1 MICLST
7 YGQDEFT
14 PVNSADNAPMRL
26 VSSSSSR
33 FINQKILR
41 SYNAVYEHKGSTL
54 AADSGD
60 LYKDTI
66 GNEFF
71 EAHGNIVITQ
81 PSGTVIQG
89 THLHYNASSQHAVLT
104 KNVKMVD
111 AQSTLT
117 TNYLTYNLRSQQG
130 TYTGGGRIIG
140 QGDTITS
147 QKAYYF
153 EKTKD
158 AYFNNKVVVRNENT
172 IIYTDTMQYNTM
184 YRDAFFFGPTTIN
197 GRGGEK
203 LYTEKGTYNTA
214 FGVAKFNKNN
224 LYTEGSRFLKGD
236 SLFYDRDKGIGE
248 AFQNVLFVDT
258 LDKFYANGD
267 YGKYLEADQSILMT
281 GKPLIK
287 YVVRTDSTD
296 SSQDS
301 VQVDTANTEILSK
314 KELRRIEKAEEKERK
329 EAEKI
334 EKEKLEEQKL
344 TGIKPT
350 DADSLASPPKIQK
363 TTKVDTA
370 YMTADTLYSKVIF
383 VRDYRPLDLKLDR
396 NGGQLED
403 TTEVDYGDTE
413 EVELFETGDSTAI
426 SDSTANKL
434 TKIETDKK
442 ELPVVKQ
449 PVVKKKPT
457 PPAKPKP
464 VDPISIQASTK
475 ADSILRKNA
484 VMPTGQEHDSLMNNA
499 LKVAQTTDTLLK
511 DSTEIYAD
519 TARTR
524 IVKAYYNVRV
534 FKSDLQAVAD
544 SVYYG
549 MVDSMF
555 RFMGSPMIWSDGSQ
569 INADTIFMQIKNNKM
584 DNALLKD
591 NAFMVNAV
599 LDTLKFN
606 QLKGRK
612 ITAFF
617 ANNNIERLFVDGNA
631 ENLVFITNDKTNT
644 ITEMFHDRSSRIKVR
659 MEGKKIN
666 DYFSVR
672 KVDQKIYPFRLVTQ
686 EIEVLPGF
694 QWKPEDRPKSV
705 EDMLNRKRSKAVAVP
720 DAKDSTNKTNN
731 QQLNI
736 EDPEEQPEELKKTDP
751 DSKKEDKKP
760 SNMLETKPDLKTDS
774 NSLSKPDSTIKIKQD
789 STFKVT
795 PDSTLKTKP
804 DSIKNTVQE
813 KNKEGIK

>member
-1 MICLST
+1 MICLSA
-7 YGQDEFT
+7 YAQDEFT
-14 PVNSADNAPMRL
+14 PVNAGADNAPMRL

-60 LYKDTI
+60 LYKDDI

-89 THLHYNASSQHAVLT
+89 THLHYDASSQHAVLT

-111 AQSTLT
+111 DQSTLT

-130 TYTGGGRIIG
+130 TYTGGGRIVG

-147 QKAYYF
+147 QRAYYF
-153 EKTKD
+153 ENTKD
-158 AYFNNKVVVRNENT
+158 AYFNNKVVVRNEST
-172 IIYTDTMQYNTM
+172 IIYTDSMQYNTM

-197 GRGGEK
+197 GRKGEK

-248 AFQNVLFVDT
+248 AFRNVLFVDT
-258 LDKFYANGD
+258 LDKFYASGE
-267 YGKYLEADQSILMT
+267 YGKYLESDQSILMT
-281 GKPLIK
+281 DKPLIK

-296 SSQDS
+296 NSQDS
-301 VQVDTANTEILSK
+301 VQVDTVNRENLSRR
-314 KELRRIEKAEEKERK
+314 ELRRLEKAEEKEREK
-329 EAEKI
+329 IEEAEK
-334 EKEKLEEQKL
+334 EKQEELKNAA
-344 TGIKPT
+344 IKPVET
-350 DADSLASPPKIQK
+350 DSIAPPPVRQTIKI
-363 TTKVDTA
+363 DTA
-370 YMTADTLYSKVIF
+370 YMTADTLFSKVIF
-383 VRDYRPLDLKLDR
+383 VRDYKPLDLKLDR
-396 NGGQLED
+396 DGGQLED
-403 TTEVDYGDTE
+403 TTEVDYGDIDQ
-413 EVELFETGDSTAI
+413 VDLFETGDSTEVGNVG
-426 SDSTANKL
+426 TKEL
-434 TKIETDKK
+434 TKVGPVK
-442 ELPVVKQ
+442 EPAVIKQ
-449 PVVKKKPT
+449 GAKKPAKK
-457 PPAKPKP
+457 PAAKPKP
-464 VDPISIQASTK
+464 VDAATIQATSK
-475 ADSILRKNA
+475 ADSVLRRNA
-484 VMPTGQEHDSLMNNA
+484 VMPTGQEQDSLMRKA
-499 LKVAQTTDTLLK
+499 LQSAQTADTLLK

-555 RFMGSPMIWSDGSQ
+555 RFMGSPMIWSEGSQ
-569 INADTIFMQIKNNKM
+569 INADTIYMQIKNNKM

-617 ANNNIERLFVDGNA
+617 ANNNIDRLFVDGNA
-631 ENLVFITNDKTNT
+631 ENLVFTTNDKTNT
-644 ITEMFHDRSSRIKVR
+644 ITEMFHDRSSRIKVK
-659 MEGKKIN
+659 MEGKKVI
-666 DYFSVR
+666 DYVSIR
-672 KVDQKIYPFRLVTQ
+672 KVDQKVYPFRLVTQ

-705 EDMLNRKRSKAVAVP
+705 EDMLNRKRTKAAPVTDQKGSPGENGNPNVDTVSEPDVKADRNTATPKTSSEKKPLAPTQDSKPTLMPQSKPNTPA
-720 DAKDSTNKTNN
+720 DST
-731 QQLNI
+731 
-736 EDPEEQPEELKKTDP
+736 LK
-751 DSKKEDKKP
+751 
-760 SNMLETKPDLKTDS
+760 LK
-774 NSLSKPDSTIKIKQD
+774 
-789 STFKVT
+789 
-795 PDSTLKTKP
+795 PDSTLKVQP
-804 DSIKNTVQE
+804 DSVIKAKQDST
-813 KNKEGIK
+813 IKK

>member
-1 MICLST
+1 MICLSA
-7 YGQDEFT
+7 YAQDEFT
-14 PVNSADNAPMRL
+14 PVNAGADNSPMRL

-60 LYKDTI
+60 LYKDDI

-89 THLHYNASSQHAVLT
+89 THLHYDASSQHAVLT

-111 AQSTLT
+111 DQSTLT

-130 TYTGGGRIIG
+130 TYTGGGRIVG

-147 QKAYYF
+147 QRAYYF
-153 EKTKD
+153 ENTKD
-158 AYFNNKVVVRNENT
+158 AYFNNKVVVRNEST
-172 IIYTDTMQYNTM
+172 IIYTDSMQYNTM

-197 GRGGEK
+197 GRKGEK

-248 AFQNVLFVDT
+248 AFRNVLFVDT
-258 LDKFYANGD
+258 LDKFYASGE
-267 YGKYLEADQSILMT
+267 YGKYLESDQSILMT
-281 GKPLIK
+281 DKPLIK

-296 SSQDS
+296 NSQDS
-301 VQVDTANTEILSK
+301 VQVDTVNRENLSRR
-314 KELRRIEKAEEKERK
+314 ELRRLEKAEEKEREK
-329 EAEKI
+329 IEEAEK
-334 EKEKLEEQKL
+334 EKQEELKNAA
-344 TGIKPT
+344 IKPVET
-350 DADSLASPPKIQK
+350 DSIAPPPVRQTSKI
-363 TTKVDTA
+363 DTA
-370 YMTADTLYSKVIF
+370 YMTADTLFSKVIF
-383 VRDYRPLDLKLDR
+383 VRDYKPLDLKLDR
-396 NGGQLED
+396 DGGQLED
-403 TTEVDYGDTE
+403 TTEVDYGDIDQ
-413 EVELFETGDSTAI
+413 VDLFETGDSTEVGNVGTKELTKVGPVKKEPAVI
-426 SDSTANKL
+426 KQGEKKPANK
-434 TKIETDKK
+434 
-442 ELPVVKQ
+442 PA
-449 PVVKKKPT
+449 
-457 PPAKPKP
+457 AKPKP
-464 VDPISIQASTK
+464 VDAATIQATSK
-475 ADSILRKNA
+475 ADSVLRRNA
-484 VMPTGQEHDSLMNNA
+484 VMPTGQEQDSLMRKA
-499 LKVAQTTDTLLK
+499 LQSAQTADTLLK

-555 RFMGSPMIWSDGSQ
+555 RFMGSPMIWSEGSQ
-569 INADTIFMQIKNNKM
+569 INADTIYMQIKNNKM

-617 ANNNIERLFVDGNA
+617 ANNNIDRLFVDGNA
-631 ENLVFITNDKTNT
+631 ENLVFTTNDKTNT
-644 ITEMFHDRSSRIKVR
+644 ITEMFHDRSSRIKVK
-659 MEGKKIN
+659 MEGKKVI
-666 DYFSVR
+666 DYVSIR
-672 KVDQKIYPFRLVTQ
+672 KVDQKVYPFRLVTQ

-705 EDMLNRKRSKAVAVP
+705 EDMLNRKRTKAAPLTDQKGSPGENGNPNVDTVSEPDVKADGNTATPKTSSEKKPLAPTQDSKPMLTPQSKPTTPA
-720 DAKDSTNKTNN
+720 DST
-731 QQLNI
+731 
-736 EDPEEQPEELKKTDP
+736 LK
-751 DSKKEDKKP
+751 
-760 SNMLETKPDLKTDS
+760 LK
-774 NSLSKPDSTIKIKQD
+774 
-789 STFKVT
+789 
-795 PDSTLKTKP
+795 PDSTLKIQP
-804 DSIKNTVQE
+804 DSVIKAKQDST
-813 KNKEGIK
+813 IKK

>member
-7 YGQDEFT
+7 YAQDEFT
-14 PVNSADNAPMRL
+14 PVNAGTDNAPMRL

-60 LYKDTI
+60 LYKDDI

-89 THLHYNASSQHAVLT
+89 THLHYDASSQHAVLT

-111 AQSTLT
+111 DQSTLT

-130 TYTGGGRIIG
+130 TYTGGGRIVG

-147 QKAYYF
+147 QRAYYF
-153 EKTKD
+153 ENTKD
-158 AYFNNKVVVRNENT
+158 AYFNNKVVVRNEST
-172 IIYTDTMQYNTM
+172 IIYTDSMQYNTM

-197 GRGGEK
+197 SRKGEK

-236 SLFYDRDKGIGE
+236 SLFYDRNTGLGE
-248 AFQNVLFVDT
+248 AFRNVLFVDT
-258 LDKFYANGD
+258 LDKFYASGE
-267 YGKYLEADQSILMT
+267 YGKYLESDQSILMT
-281 GKPLIK
+281 NKPLIK

-296 SSQDS
+296 NSQDS
-301 VQVDTANTEILSK
+301 VQVDTVNRENLSRR
-314 KELRRIEKAEEKERK
+314 ELRRLEKAEEKER
-329 EAEKI
+329 
-334 EKEKLEEQKL
+334 EKLEEAEKEKQAEL
-344 TGIKPT
+344 MNAAIKPVET
-350 DADSLASPPKIQK
+350 DSIAPPPVRQNSKI
-363 TTKVDTA
+363 DTA
-370 YMTADTLYSKVIF
+370 YMTADTLFSKVIF

-403 TTEVDYGDTE
+403 TTEVDYGDIDQ
-413 EVELFETGDSTAI
+413 VDLFETGDSSVVEEVGA
-426 SDSTANKL
+426 
-434 TKIETDKK
+434 K
-442 ELPVVKQ
+442 ELTQVGPARKEAATLK
-449 PVVKKKPT
+449 PAVKKAAGRPA
-457 PPAKPKP
+457 AKPKP
-464 VDPISIQASTK
+464 VDSATIQATTK
-475 ADSILRKNA
+475 ADSVLRRNA
-484 VMPTGQEHDSLMNNA
+484 VMPTGQEQDSLMRKA
-499 LKVAQTTDTLLK
+499 LQSAQTADTLLK

-555 RFMGSPMIWSDGSQ
+555 RFMGSPMIWSEGSQ

-617 ANNNIERLFVDGNA
+617 ANNNIDRLFVDGNA
-631 ENLVFITNDKTNT
+631 ENLVFSTNDKTNT
-644 ITEMFHDRSSRIKVR
+644 ITEMFHDRSSRIKVK
-659 MEGKKIN
+659 MEGKKVI
-666 DYFSVR
+666 DYVSIR
-672 KVDQKIYPFRLVTQ
+672 KVDQKVYPFKLVTQ

-694 QWKPEDRPKSV
+694 LWKPEDRPKSV
-705 EDMLNRKRSKAVAVP
+705 EDMLNRKRTKAAPVSDQKGNPEENGSTKGQSTTDPEEKVEGTETIAPESNPDKKPLPPTKETKPAEKPQSKPTAVP
-720 DAKDSTNKTNN
+720 DST
-731 QQLNI
+731 
-736 EDPEEQPEELKKTDP
+736 LK
-751 DSKKEDKKP
+751 
-760 SNMLETKPDLKTDS
+760 
-774 NSLSKPDSTIKIKQD
+774 SKPDSTL
-789 STFKVT
+789 KVL
-795 PDSTLKTKP
+795 PDSTLKSKP
-804 DSIKNTVQE
+804 DTIKT
-813 KNKEGIK
+813 K

>member
-1 MICLST
+1 MICISAH
-7 YGQDEFT
+7 GQDEFT
-14 PVNSADNAPMRL
+14 PVNTSENNDAPMRL

-60 LYKDTI
+60 LYKDDI

-89 THLHYNASSQHAVLT
+89 THLHYDASSQHAVLT

-153 EKTKD
+153 ENTKD
-158 AYFNNKVVVRNENT
+158 AYFNNKVVVRNQST

-197 GRGGEK
+197 GRSGEK
-203 LYTEKGTYNTA
+203 LYTEKGTYNTE
-214 FGVAKFNKNN
+214 FGIAKFNKNN
-224 LYTEGSRFLKGD
+224 LYTESSKFLKGD
-236 SLFYDRDKGIGE
+236 SLFYDRNKGIGE
-248 AFQNVLFVDT
+248 AFRNVLFVDT
-258 LDKFYANGD
+258 LDKFYASGG
-267 YGKYLEADQSILMT
+267 YGKYLENEQSILMT
-281 GKPLIK
+281 NKPLIK
-287 YVVRTDSTD
+287 YVVQTDSNDTSQDTIQTD
-296 SSQDS
+296 SIP
-301 VQVDTANTEILSK
+301 TEALSK
-314 KELRRIEKAEEKERK
+314 REQRKLDRAQEKERK
-329 EAEKI
+329 ES
-334 EKEKLEEQKL
+334 EKLEKDRLENQSL
-344 TGIKPT
+344 VVTKP
-350 DADSLASPPKIQK
+350 DEVDSLAKPILPRQTS
-363 TTKVDTA
+363 KVDTA
-370 YMTADTLYSKVIF
+370 YMTADTLYSRVIF

-396 NGGQLED
+396 NGGQMED
-403 TTEVDYGDTE
+403 TTEVDYGALD
-413 EVELFETGDSTAI
+413 EVELFESGDSTAI
-426 SDSTANKL
+426 SDSTMSNEI
-434 TKIETDKK
+434 TKAVPQKK
-442 ELPVVKQ
+442 ATTTVKQ
-449 PVVKKKPT
+449 TPVKQKIAV
-457 PPAKPKP
+457 PAKPKP
-464 VDPISIQASTK
+464 VDSATIQASTK
-475 ADSILRKNA
+475 ADSILRRNA
-484 VMPTGQEHDSLMNNA
+484 VMPTGKEQDSLMSNA
-499 LKVAQTTDTLLK
+499 LKVAQTADTLLK
-511 DSTEIYAD
+511 DSTQIYAD

-555 RFMGSPMIWSDGSQ
+555 RFMGSPMIWSEGSQ
-569 INADTIFMQIKNNKM
+569 INADTIYMQIKNNKM

-617 ANNNIERLFVDGNA
+617 ANNNIDRLYVDGNA
-631 ENLVFITNDKTNT
+631 ENLVFSTNDKTNT
-644 ITEMFHDRSSRIKVR
+644 ITEMFHDRSSRIKIN
-659 MEGKKIN
+659 MEGKKII
-666 DYFSVR
+666 DYVSIR
-672 KVDQKIYPFRLVTQ
+672 KVDQKVYPFKLVTQ

-694 QWKPEDRPKSV
+694 LWKPEDRPKSV
-705 EDMLNRKRSKAVAVP
+705 EDMLNRKRSKSTGIENQ
-720 DAKDSTNKTNN
+720 KDSLGNKNTGN
-731 QQLNI
+731 QLEI
-736 EDPEEQPEELKKTDP
+736 ESEGTDP
-751 DSKKEDKKP
+751 GSKPKVDSTKLEQATPSKKPEDKV
-760 SNMLETKPDLKTDS
+760 ETKIDS
-774 NSLSKPDSTIKIKQD
+774 SKSSSTTTQNL
-789 STFKVT
+789 
-795 PDSTLKTKP
+795 PE
-804 DSIKNTVQE
+804 SIKSVTSDSL
-813 KNKEGIK
+813 KNKGQNIPKK

>member
-7 YGQDEFT
+7 YAQDEFT
-14 PVNSADNAPMRL
+14 PVNAGTDNAPMRL

-60 LYKDTI
+60 LYKDDI

-89 THLHYNASSQHAVLT
+89 THLHYDASSQHAVLT

-111 AQSTLT
+111 DQSTLT

-130 TYTGGGRIIG
+130 TYTGGGRIVG

-147 QKAYYF
+147 QRAYYF
-153 EKTKD
+153 ENTKD
-158 AYFNNKVVVRNENT
+158 AYFNNKVVVRNEST
-172 IIYTDTMQYNTM
+172 IIYTDSMQYNTM

-197 GRGGEK
+197 GRKGEK

-236 SLFYDRDKGIGE
+236 SLFYDRNTGLGE
-248 AFQNVLFVDT
+248 AFRNVLFVDT
-258 LDKFYANGD
+258 LDKFYASGE
-267 YGKYLEADQSILMT
+267 YGKYLESDQSILMT
-281 GKPLIK
+281 NKPLIK

-296 SSQDS
+296 NSQDS
-301 VQVDTANTEILSK
+301 VQVDTVNRENLSRR
-314 KELRRIEKAEEKERK
+314 ELRRLEKAEEKER
-329 EAEKI
+329 
-334 EKEKLEEQKL
+334 EKLEEAEKEKQAELKNAA
-344 TGIKPT
+344 IKPVET
-350 DADSLASPPKIQK
+350 DSIAPPPVRQNSKI
-363 TTKVDTA
+363 DTA
-370 YMTADTLYSKVIF
+370 YMTADTLFSKVIF

-403 TTEVDYGDTE
+403 TTEVDYGDIDQ
-413 EVELFETGDSTAI
+413 VDLFETGDSSVVEEVGA
-426 SDSTANKL
+426 
-434 TKIETDKK
+434 K
-442 ELPVVKQ
+442 ELTQVGPARKEAATLK
-449 PVVKKKPT
+449 PAVKKAAGRPA
-457 PPAKPKP
+457 AKPKP
-464 VDPISIQASTK
+464 VDSATIQATTK
-475 ADSILRKNA
+475 ADSVLRRNA
-484 VMPTGQEHDSLMNNA
+484 VMPTGQEQDSLMRKA
-499 LKVAQTTDTLLK
+499 LQSAQTADTLLK

-555 RFMGSPMIWSDGSQ
+555 RFMGSPMIWSEGSQ

-617 ANNNIERLFVDGNA
+617 ANNNIDRLFVDGNA
-631 ENLVFITNDKTNT
+631 ENLVFSTNDKTNT
-644 ITEMFHDRSSRIKVR
+644 ITEMFHDRSSRIKVK
-659 MEGKKIN
+659 MEGKKVI
-666 DYFSVR
+666 DYVSIR
-672 KVDQKIYPFRLVTQ
+672 KVDQKVYPFKLVTQ

-694 QWKPEDRPKSV
+694 LWKPEDRPKSV
-705 EDMLNRKRSKAVAVP
+705 EDMLNRKRTKAAPVADQMGNRGENGSTKGQSTTDPEEKVEGTETIAPESNPNKKPLAPTKETKPAEKPQSKPTAVP
-720 DAKDSTNKTNN
+720 DST
-731 QQLNI
+731 
-736 EDPEEQPEELKKTDP
+736 LK
-751 DSKKEDKKP
+751 
-760 SNMLETKPDLKTDS
+760 
-774 NSLSKPDSTIKIKQD
+774 SKPDSTL
-789 STFKVT
+789 KVL
-795 PDSTLKTKP
+795 PDSTLKSKP
-804 DSIKNTVQE
+804 DTIKT
-813 KNKEGIK
+813 K

>member
-14 PVNSADNAPMRL
+14 PVESADNAPMRL

-33 FINQKILR
+33 FIDQKILR

-60 LYKDTI
+60 LYKDEA

-71 EAHGNIVITQ
+71 EAHGHIVITQ

-89 THLHYNASSQHAVLT
+89 THLHYNASTQHAILT

-111 AQSTLT
+111 NQSTLT

-153 EKTKD
+153 ENTKD
-158 AYFNNKVVVRNENT
+158 AYFNNKVVVRNVNT

-203 LYTEKGTYNTA
+203 LYTEKGTYNTE

-236 SLFYDRDKGIGE
+236 SLFYDRNKGIGE
-248 AFQNVLFVDT
+248 AFRNVIFVDT
-258 LDKFYANGD
+258 LDKFYASGE

-281 GKPLIK
+281 DKPLIK
-287 YVVRTDSTD
+287 YVVQTDSTD
-296 SSQDS
+296 NSQDS
-301 VQVDTANTEILSK
+301 VQVDTVNREQLSK
-314 KELRRIEKAEEKERK
+314 RELRRIEKAEEKERK

-334 EKEKLEEQKL
+334 EKEKLKEQQL
-344 TGIKPT
+344 AGIKPA
-350 DADSLASPPKIQK
+350 DADSLVAPPPIQK

-396 NGGQLED
+396 DGGQLED

-413 EVELFETGDSTAI
+413 EVELFGTDDSTAV
-426 SDSTANKL
+426 SDSTASPLKKL
-434 TKIETDKK
+434 ESASK
-442 ELPVVKQ
+442 ESPVIKTA
-449 PVVKKKPT
+449 PKTPAKKKASAPI
-457 PPAKPKP
+457 KPKA
-464 VDPISIQASTK
+464 VETASIQETTK
-475 ADSILRKNA
+475 ADSVLRKNA
-484 VMPTGQEHDSLMNNA
+484 VMPTGREQDSLISNA
-499 LKVAQTTDTLLK
+499 LKVAQSTDTLLK

-584 DNALLKD
+584 DNALLKN

-599 LDTLKFN
+599 LDTVKFN

-617 ANNNIERLFVDGNA
+617 ANNNIDRLYVDGNA
-631 ENLVFITNDKTNT
+631 ENLVFSTNEKTNK
-644 ITEMFHDRSSRIKVR
+644 ITEMFHDRASRIKIR
-659 MEGKKIN
+659 MDGKKIN
-666 DYFSVR
+666 DYVSIR
-672 KVDQKIYPFRLVTQ
+672 KVDQKVYPFRLVTQ

-694 QWKPEDRPKSV
+694 LWKPEDRPKSV
-705 EDMLNRKRSKAVAVP
+705 EDMLNRKRIKGTTIP
-720 DAKDSTNKTNN
+720 DQKNPENGSSTQRTDDEDFQETTESTSETNKETNTV
-731 QQLNI
+731 
-736 EDPEEQPEELKKTDP
+736 PKT
-751 DSKKEDKKP
+751 
-760 SNMLETKPDLKTDS
+760 NVKTDS
-774 NSLSKPDSTIKIKQD
+774 SKVANPNTTIKSKPDSTIK
-789 STFKVT
+789 
-795 PDSTLKTKP
+795 TKP
-804 DSIKNTVQE
+804 DNTYQIKADST
-813 KNKEGIK
+813 IKVNPDSVRKRVN

>member
-7 YGQDEFT
+7 YAQDEFT
-14 PVNSADNAPMRL
+14 PVNAGTDNAPMRL

-60 LYKDTI
+60 LYKDDI

-89 THLHYNASSQHAVLT
+89 THLHYDASSQHAVLT

-111 AQSTLT
+111 DQSTLT

-130 TYTGGGRIIG
+130 TYTGGGRIVG

-147 QKAYYF
+147 QRAYYF
-153 EKTKD
+153 ENTKD
-158 AYFNNKVVVRNENT
+158 AYFNNKVVVRNEST
-172 IIYTDTMQYNTM
+172 IIYTDSMQYNTM

-197 GRGGEK
+197 GRKGEK

-236 SLFYDRDKGIGE
+236 SLFYDRNTGLGE
-248 AFQNVLFVDT
+248 AFRNVLFVDT
-258 LDKFYANGD
+258 LDKFYASGE
-267 YGKYLEADQSILMT
+267 YGKYLESDQSILMT
-281 GKPLIK
+281 NKPLIK

-296 SSQDS
+296 NSQDS
-301 VQVDTANTEILSK
+301 VQVDTVNRENLSRR
-314 KELRRIEKAEEKERK
+314 ELRRLEKAEEKER
-329 EAEKI
+329 
-334 EKEKLEEQKL
+334 EKLEEAEKEKQAELKNAA
-344 TGIKPT
+344 IKPVET
-350 DADSLASPPKIQK
+350 DSIAPPPVRQNSKI
-363 TTKVDTA
+363 DTA
-370 YMTADTLYSKVIF
+370 YMTADTIFSKVII

-396 NGGQLED
+396 KGGQLED
-403 TTEVDYGDTE
+403 TTEVDYGDIDQ
-413 EVELFETGDSTAI
+413 VDLFETGDSSVVEEVGA
-426 SDSTANKL
+426 
-434 TKIETDKK
+434 K
-442 ELPVVKQ
+442 ELTQVGPARKEAATLK
-449 PVVKKKPT
+449 PAVKKSAGRPA
-457 PPAKPKP
+457 AKPKP
-464 VDPISIQASTK
+464 VDSATIQATTK
-475 ADSILRKNA
+475 ADSVLRRNA
-484 VMPTGQEHDSLMNNA
+484 VMPTGQEQDSLMRKA
-499 LKVAQTTDTLLK
+499 LQSAQTADTLLK

-555 RFMGSPMIWSDGSQ
+555 RFMGSPMIWSEGSQ

-617 ANNNIERLFVDGNA
+617 ANNNIDRLFVDGNA
-631 ENLVFITNDKTNT
+631 ENLVFSTNDKTNT
-644 ITEMFHDRSSRIKVR
+644 ITEMFHDRSSRIKVK
-659 MEGKKIN
+659 MEGKKVI
-666 DYFSVR
+666 DYVSIR
-672 KVDQKIYPFRLVTQ
+672 KVDQKVYPFKLVTQ

-694 QWKPEDRPKSV
+694 LWKPEDRPKSV
-705 EDMLNRKRSKAVAVP
+705 EDMLNRKRTKAAPVSDEKANKDGSASSTGETISDPKGKVEETKATPESNPEKKPLAPTKETKPAEKPQNKPTAVP
-720 DAKDSTNKTNN
+720 DSS
-731 QQLNI
+731 
-736 EDPEEQPEELKKTDP
+736 LK
-751 DSKKEDKKP
+751 
-760 SNMLETKPDLKTDS
+760 
-774 NSLSKPDSTIKIKQD
+774 SKPDSTM
-789 STFKVT
+789 KVL
-795 PDSTLKTKP
+795 PDSTLKSKP
-804 DSIKNTVQE
+804 DTIKT
-813 KNKEGIK
+813 K